1 MDYSVTRYQATG
13 RFSKSFAKRVI
24 ASRAI
29 VPALSLTLLMIFAC
43 LHIWQRNYVLALER
57 QNGLLE
63 DESGRL
69 NDLIK
74 KTSGE
79 ITELTR
85 VSRIEPLATE
95 KLGLQRTNA
104 ENIFTIVIEKPQVK
118 REGIDNVLFTL
129 QNLADHLPIVT
140 ESKAETLK
148 IFDSNDN

>member
-1 MDYSVTRYQATG
+1 MRSQGDCPAAYQ
-13 RFSKSFAKRVI
+13 
-24 ASRAI
+24 
-29 VPALSLTLLMIFAC
+29 
-43 LHIWQRNYVLALER
+43 
-57 QNGLLE
+57 
-63 DESGRL
+63 ESGETVARRNQRKPSRPVGPSPRRGETIAIWTRL
-69 NDLIK
+69 KDLIK
-74 KTSGE
+74 KTSSE

-104 ENIFTIVIEKPQVK
+104 EDIFTIVIEKPQIK
-118 REGIDNVLFTL
+118 REGIDNLLFTL